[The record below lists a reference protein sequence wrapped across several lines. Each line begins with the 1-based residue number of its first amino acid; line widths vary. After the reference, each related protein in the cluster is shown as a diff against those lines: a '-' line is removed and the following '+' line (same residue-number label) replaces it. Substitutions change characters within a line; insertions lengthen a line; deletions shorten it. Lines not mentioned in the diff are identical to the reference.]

1 MKIIKYSIAILLLL
15 GAIAQEEVSAIRMN
29 EAKDEAKA
37 EAEDKSSE
45 EKGADELAS
54 STKKAGAA
62 GPKSPYCA
70 LEGKECREREGFK
83 ASED

>member
-29 EAKDEAKA
+29 EAKDEA
-37 EAEDKSSE
+37 EDKSSE

-70 LEGKECREREGFK
+70 VEGKECKEREGYK
-83 ASED
+83 ASEE